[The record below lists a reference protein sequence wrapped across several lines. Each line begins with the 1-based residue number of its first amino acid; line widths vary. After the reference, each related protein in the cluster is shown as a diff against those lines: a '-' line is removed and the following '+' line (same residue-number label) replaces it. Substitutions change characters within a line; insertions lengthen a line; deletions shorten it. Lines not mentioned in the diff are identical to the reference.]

1 MWLSLLA
8 ALLRLFN
15 VFAEGAAK
23 SGAMDAGQALL
34 IADVIQSSLKRIEL
48 ARALR
53 RAYRG
58 GSSPRPDTDSVLKS
72 LDRSRDR
79 ESD

>member
-8 ALLRLFN
+8 SLLKLFN

-23 SGAMDAGQALL
+23 SGAMDAAQALL
-34 IADVIQSSLKRIEL
+34 VADVIQSSLKRIEL
-48 ARALR
+48 AKALR
-53 RAYRG
+53 RVYRTDG
-58 GSSPRPDTDSVLKS
+58 VRPDTDRVLKS

-79 ESD
+79 KPD